1 MTHQNSSTTAALM
14 SHMVFPCKVTK
25 KREKSKIYFAF
36 PSASN
41 FGEAKVLFKTREEQ
55 NIFCFSECK

>member
-55 NIFCFSECK
+55 NIN